1 MSEFKWWQTGVVYQI
16 YPRSFMDSNG
26 DGIGD
31 LQGIISKLDY
41 LADLGIDTIWIS
53 PIFKSPMK
61 DFGYDVADYVDVDPM
76 FGDLAIMDELVAE
89 AHARNLKVILDYVP
103 NHTSDEHAWFIES
116 RASRDSAK
124 RDWYIWADAKL
135 DGSPPNN
142 WISFFGGP
150 AWEWDEVTGQ
160 YYLHLFVPGQ
170 PDLNWRNPDVREAM
184 YNVLRFWMERGIDG
198 FRMDVVAMLLKDP
211 KLRDN
216 PGRPASPATRHE
228 LQQRIYNTHRPDIH
242 PIMREI
248 RQVIDE
254 YDDRVSIGE
263 IYLRPLSHWIKFYGT
278 NNDELHMPFNFELLN
293 QPWTAVDMRN
303 TVESLEHALPDGA
316 WPNYVLGNHD
326 QKRIASRFGKD
337 AVRLA
342 AMMLLTLRGTPTM
355 YMGEEI
361 GMPDGYVPNDRL
373 VDPPALNLGP
383 EFGRD
388 GCRTPI
394 QWSAEPFAGFSTVEP
409 WLPVDEGYLELN
421 VEAQLQNPTS
431 VLSLYKQLLALRH
444 AHPALNRGTYEGVNN
459 IPDACFV
466 YLREH
471 EGQRI
476 LIALN
481 FTDQQHILG
490 IEHVAETGKLLLS
503 TELNRSGEVDLSE
516 LELRPNEGLM
526 IEL

>member
-31 LQGIISKLDY
+31 LEGIISKIDY

-76 FGDLAIMDELVAE
+76 FGDLTTMDKLIDE
-89 AHARNLKVILDYVP
+89 AHQRNLRVILDYVP

-116 RASRDSAK
+116 RSSRDNPK
-124 RDWYIWADAKL
+124 RDWYIWADAKP

-150 AWEWDEVTGQ
+150 AWEWDEQTQQ
-160 YYLHLFVPGQ
+160 YYLHLFVVEQ
-170 PDLNWRNPDVREAM
+170 PDLNWRNPEVRTAM
-184 YNVLRFWMERGIDG
+184 YDVLRFWMERGIDG
-198 FRMDVVAMLLKDP
+198 FRMDVVSMLLKDA

-216 PGRPASPATRHE
+216 PGKPVSPASRHD
-228 LQQRIYNTHRPDIH
+228 LQQRIYNTNRPDIH

-263 IYLRPLSHWIKFYGT
+263 IYLRPWSHWVKYYGE
-278 NNDELHMPFNFELLN
+278 NGDELHMPFNFELLN
-293 QPWTAVDMRN
+293 QPWAAVDMRN

-326 QKRIASRFGKD
+326 QQRIATRFGKE

-361 GMPDGYVPNDRL
+361 GMPDGYVPADRL

-388 GCRTPI
+388 GCRTPV
-394 QWSAEPFAGFSTVEP
+394 QWSDAPYAGFSTVEP
-409 WLPVDEGYLELN
+409 WLPVDANYKEIN
-421 VEAQLQNPTS
+421 VEAQLNDPTS
-431 VLSLYKQLLALRH
+431 VLNLYKTLLKLRREN
-444 AHPALNRGTYEGVNN
+444 PALNRGSYEGVNN
-459 IPDACFV
+459 VPDSCFV
-466 YLREH
+466 YVREH
-471 EGQRI
+471 DGQRI

-481 FTDQQHILG
+481 FINEQQILG
-490 IEHVAETGKLLLS
+490 IEHIAETGKLLLS
-503 TELNRSGEVDLSE
+503 TEMDRSGEVDLSE
-516 LELRPNEGLM
+516 LKLRPNEGLL
-526 IEL
+526 IKL